1 MAGVP
6 LKTIQAL
13 AGHKT
18 IAITARY
25 AHLAPNTLHAAV
37 ELISSLPG
45 IQAGTKYPQKYPQPV
60 DRNYRP
66 KKQRL
71 DLHP

>member
-18 IAITARY
+18 ISITARY
-25 AHLAPNTLHAAV
+25 AHLAPNTLHSAV
-37 ELISSLPG
+37 EFDHRGGLE
-45 IQAGTKYPQKYPQPV
+45 TKKSKAALA
-60 DRNYRP
+60 R
-66 KKQRL
+66 
-71 DLHP
+71 H